1 MISDKQRR
9 MLAFIEKFVE
19 ENGYPPTYEEIR
31 VGLNISSKSLV
42 NYHLAA
48 LQNAELLTR
57 SPNTPRGIRLT
68 GENETVRVPVVAA
81 ALADPPPN
89 VTELD
94 PQEVIELTYDI
105 VPNGQNLYAF
115 KVQNGSMLDALV
127 NEGDIVIVQ
136 PQTQAQNGEMV
147 AARLVGQGQT
157 TFRRYYRENGH
168 VRLQP
173 DNPAMEA
180 LIVKPESV
188 EVQGKVVAVIRQ
200 VE

>member
-9 MLAFIEKFVE
+9 MLAFIEGYVE
-19 ENGYPPTYEEIR
+19 KNGYPPTYEEIR
-31 VGLNISSKSLV
+31 VGLDISSKSLV
-42 NYHLAA
+42 DYHLTA
-48 LQNAELLTR
+48 LQNAALLTR

-68 GENETVRVPVVAA
+68 TETETVRVPVLTGTIAE
-81 ALADPPPN
+81 PRPN
-89 VTELD
+89 ITELN

-127 NEGDIVIVQ
+127 NEGDIVVVQ
-136 PQTQAQNGEMV
+136 PQAQAKNGEMV
-147 AARLVGQGQT
+147 AARLVEQGQT

-168 VRLQP
+168 VRLEP
-173 DNPAMEA
+173 DNPAMQA
-180 LIVKPESV
+180 LIVNPESV